1 MSLKRGK
8 RLILEKVKKLNGA
21 LILRS
26 VRDTKQPS
34 HVNFVHAKCST
45 LVCYEMRLKS

>member
-1 MSLKRGK
+1 MKRGE
-8 RLILEKVKKLNGA
+8 RLILEKIENLNSA

-26 VRDTKQPS
+26 VRDTKQLS

-45 LVCYEMRLKS
+45 SVCYEMRLKS